1 MNIQNLNFTVEEL
14 KILAENGQKDFIYAV
29 GYYYENG
36 IRTSVNL
43 AEAAVWY
50 EKAAQKGHAEAAMRL
65 ALLYA
70 QGKGVE
76 KNEKKAFTY
85 IPTLSIMRDAVMRKG
100 LG

>member
-43 AEAAVWY
+43 AESAVWY
-50 EKAAQKGHAEAAMRL
+50 ERCHKRGHAEAAMRL
-65 ALLYA
+65 AFSMRRV
-70 QGKGVE
+70 QVW
-76 KNEKKAFTY
+76 KKMRKKLSLTWNRLQKPE
-85 IPTLSIMRDAVMRKG
+85 IPMLSIR
-100 LG
+100 

>member
-43 AEAAVWY
+43 AESAVWY
-50 EKAAQKGHAEAAMRL
+50 
-65 ALLYA
+65 
-70 QGKGVE
+70 
-76 KNEKKAFTY
+76 
-85 IPTLSIMRDAVMRKG
+85 
-100 LG
+100 

>member
-1 MNIQNLNFTVEEL
+1 M
-14 KILAENGQKDFIYAV
+14 

-43 AEAAVWY
+43 TEAAVWY

-76 KNEKKAFTY
+76 KMRKKLSLIWNRLQKPE
-85 IPTLSIMRDAVMRKG
+85 IPMLSIM
-100 LG
+100 

>member
-43 AEAAVWY
+43 TEAAVWY

-76 KNEKKAFTY
+76 KGCQSWFPLLQSWLLGKF
-85 IPTLSIMRDAVMRKG
+85 G
-100 LG
+100 LYS